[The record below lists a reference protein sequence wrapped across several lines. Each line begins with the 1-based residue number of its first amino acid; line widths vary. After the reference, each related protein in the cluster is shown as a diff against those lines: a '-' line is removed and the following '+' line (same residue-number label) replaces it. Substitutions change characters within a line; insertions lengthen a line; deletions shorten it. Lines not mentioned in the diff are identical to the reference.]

1 MRLHQCWTAALAAL
15 LVLSGA
21 AFADVTVSQS
31 NDPSVTLDGRMA
43 SLLGVEKTAMGQ
55 VQPQRLAAVA
65 ESVGEVPK
73 AGSILAIRNGTAT
86 DAPLIGYDAGFLA
99 GLPAASGDA
108 QWECLATAIYH
119 ESRGETIK
127 GQFAVAEV
135 ILNRTDSPAYPKTV
149 CSVVNQGGKGGCQ
162 FSFTCDG
169 KSDAVRDRASWQRA
183 GKIARLMLD
192 GAPRALTNGA
202 MYFHTTSVRPGWSR
216 RYDRT
221 AQIGAH
227 LFYR

>member
-31 NDPSVTLDGRMA
+31 NDPSVTMDGRMA
-43 SLLGVEKTAMGQ
+43 SLLGVERSAMGQ
-55 VQPQRLAAVA
+55 VQPRRLAAVA
-65 ESVGEVPK
+65 DSVGAVPA
-73 AGSILAIRNGTAT
+73 AGSARAIRLGTAADT
-86 DAPLIGYDAGFLA
+86 PLIGYDDTFLA
-99 GLPAASGDA
+99 RQPVARGDA

-119 ESRGETIK
+119 EARGETIK

-135 ILNRTDSPAYPKTV
+135 ILNRSDSPAYPKTV

-169 KSDAVRDRASWQRA
+169 KSDAVRERGAWERA

-202 MYFHTTSVRPGWSR
+202 LHFHTAAVRPGWSR
-216 RYDRT
+216 RHDRT

>member
-31 NDPSVTLDGRMA
+31 NDPSVTIDGRMA
-43 SLLGVEKTAMGQ
+43 SLLGVEKTAIGQ

-65 ESVGEVPK
+65 DSVGEVPK
-73 AGSILAIRNGTAT
+73 AGSVRAIRKGTAVAT
-86 DAPLIGYDAGFLA
+86 PLIGYDDAFLSAQPVAG
-99 GLPAASGDA
+99 GDA

-119 ESRGETIK
+119 EARGETIK

-135 ILNRTDSPAYPKTV
+135 ILNRTDNPAYPKTV
-149 CSVVNQGGKGGCQ
+149 CSVVNQGGKRGCQ

-169 KSDAVRDRASWQRA
+169 KSDAVRDREAFQRA

-202 MYFHTTSVRPGWSR
+202 LHFHTAAVRPGWSK